1 MYRYFLFFSF
11 VFVGFNHSNNIN
23 YMYHSGHFYAESP
36 SILKVNLDSQTEN
49 YTLLDFEMI
58 LPNSFLY
65 DVSKDQ
71 SQILLCKYNDG
82 ETILDFANL
91 PPLILYNYMDED
103 TLAINAYNAKFTSDN
118 DRILYM
124 KIDSIISP
132 FSQGGDGYISS
143 IMSYSI
149 SDQESVL
156 IASSVAGVEY
166 QMSYDKSRIL
176 FYVGDPDNDNA
187 QIVVHD
193 LTSNVSDTLVYNS
206 AFPPIYTSG
215 PYNTFFWGKDNNLY
229 IPSPYIAEANDTTLA
244 IYKLDVAE
252 NPENP
257 SLFYSLDD
265 FIGGYV
271 VAYNDHNVNKF
282 VMTAAQIDQS
292 YSGYYSLDISTGEL
306 DLINAWGGSG
316 YSIPI
321 INTWSADSSKV
332 IMGYYDFMGLQ
343 LGLNVSDLT
352 TGNFNLT
359 NAHYP
364 RASRFYEHN
373 ICTFEVSTD
382 SVLSDLFITYPNS
395 LDTLYFNQNSLNNST
410 TFNWELNH
418 SQTIENVNYTI
429 SFWYSEYSD
438 ILGYIRNQLFE
449 TTIDTNQITFLNSFI
464 QELYDNAY
472 ESPDFGV
479 FGWSVRASDGI
490 NLGHDIWDHAFLGV
504 SMGDFQVQSNEE
516 LFDAVN
522 LWIFDND
529 SALSSY
535 GHISSWDVSNVT
547 NMSGVFSNYNNFN
560 ENISF
565 WNVSNVTSMSA
576 MFYGAKKFNQN
587 ISTWDV
593 SNVTNM
599 GQMFFDADS
608 FDQDISS
615 WEVSNVNNMENI
627 FDIVTSNLS
636 DENKCAIHNSWSE
649 KTTAWIYDWSTFCSL
664 NNNSMNETPKTYNI
678 SQNYPNPFNPIT
690 TLQYELPEDSFVDV
704 TVYDMLGNVISNLI
718 NTNQSSGY
726 KSVQWNATNNQ
737 GEPVSAGVYLYKIQA
752 GDFVDTKKM
761 ILLK

>member
-1 MYRYFLFFSF
+1 MYKYFLFFSF

-49 YTLLDFEMI
+49 SSFSDFEMI

-91 PPLILYNYMDED
+91 PALILYNYIDED
-103 TLAINAYNAKFTSDN
+103 TLAINAYNAKFTNDN

-132 FSQGGDGYISS
+132 FSPGGDGYISS

-149 SDQESVL
+149 SDQESNL
-156 IASSVAGVEY
+156 IANSVAGVEY

-176 FYVGDPDNDNA
+176 FYVGDPDNA

-193 LTSNVSDTLVYNS
+193 LTSDVSDTLVYNS

-229 IPSPYIAEANDTTLA
+229 IPSTYIPEANDTTLA

-316 YSIPI
+316 YSMPI

-352 TGNFNLT
+352 TGNFNFSI
-359 NAHYP
+359 AHYP

-382 SVLSDLFITYPNS
+382 SILSDLFITYPNS
-395 LDTLYFNQNSLNNST
+395 LDTLYFNQNSLNSST

-418 SQTIENVNYTI
+418 SQNNDNVNYTI
-429 SFWYSEYSD
+429 SFWYTEYSD
-438 ILGYIRNQLFE
+438 ILGYLRNQLFE

-464 QELYDNAY
+464 QELYNNAY
-472 ESPDFGV
+472 ALSEFGA

-504 SMGDFQVQSNEE
+504 SIGDFQVQNNQE
-516 LFDAVN
+516 LFDAVD
-522 LWIFDND
+522 LWIFDRD
-529 SALSSY
+529 SALSLY

-547 NMSGVFSNYNNFN
+547 NMSGLFSNPNNFD

-565 WNVSNVTSMSA
+565 
-576 MFYGAKKFNQN
+576 
-587 ISTWDV
+587 WDV

-599 GQMFFDADS
+599 SAMFYGAEQFNQNISNWDVSNVTNMEQMFFGADS

-627 FDIVTSNLS
+627 FDIVTNNLS

-649 KTTAWIYDWSTFCSL
+649 KTTAWIYDWSIFCSL
-664 NNNSMNETPKTYNI
+664 SNHTTTEIPKIYHI

-690 TLQYELPEDSFVDV
+690 KIDYGLPEEANVSLVIFDI
-704 TVYDMLGNVISNLI
+704 LGREVITLVNGL
-718 NTNQSSGY
+718 QEPGY
-726 KSVQWNATNNQ
+726 RSMTWNGTDAFGRN
-737 GEPVSAGVYLYKIQA
+737 VSAGMYFYLLQA
-752 GDFVDTKKM
+752 GDFRQVNKM

>member
-1 MYRYFLFFSF
+1 MYKYFLFFSF
-11 VFVGFNHSNNIN
+11 VFVDFNHGNNIN
-23 YMYHSGHFYAESP
+23 YMYHSGYFYDESP
-36 SILKVNLDSQTEN
+36 SIFKVNLESQIEN
-49 YTLLDFEMI
+49 YTLLDFELI
-58 LPNSFLY
+58 LPNAFLY

-71 SQILLCKYNDG
+71 SHILLCEYNQE
-82 ETILDFANL
+82 ETILDFDNL
-91 PPLILYNYMDED
+91 PPLVLYNYMEKD
-103 TLAINAYNAKFTSDN
+103 TLVMNAYNGKFTHDN
-118 DRILYM
+118 DKILYI
-124 KIDSIISP
+124 KVDSIISP
-132 FSQGGDGYISS
+132 FNQGGDGYMSS

-156 IASSVAGVEY
+156 IANSVAGVEY
-166 QMSYDKSRIL
+166 QMSHDRSRIL
-176 FYVGDPDNDNA
+176 FYVGDPENDNA
-187 QIVVHD
+187 QIVIHD
-193 LTSNVSDTLVYNS
+193 LTLDVSDTLVYNS
-206 AFPPIYTSG
+206 GFPPIYNSM
-215 PYNTFFWGKDNNLY
+215 PYKSFFWGKDNNLY
-229 IPSPYIAEANDTTLA
+229 IPSIYYPEASDTILA

-257 SLFYSLDD
+257 SLLYSLEE
-265 FIGGYV
+265 FTGGYV
-271 VAYNDHNVNKF
+271 VAYNDHSVNKF

-292 YSGYYSLDISTGEL
+292 YGGYCSFDIGTGEL
-306 DLINAWGGSG
+306 DFINGYGSP
-316 YSIPI
+316 YVIPT

-332 IMGYYDFMGLQ
+332 IMGYFGVMGLQ
-343 LGLNVSDLT
+343 LGLSVSDIN
-352 TGNFNLT
+352 TGHLNFSS
-359 NAHYP
+359 AYFP
-364 RASRFYEHN
+364 GASRYYGHN

-395 LDTLYFNQNSLNNST
+395 LDTLYFNQNSLNNTT

-464 QELYDNAY
+464 QELYNNAY

-479 FGWSVRASDGI
+479 FGWSVRASDGM

-504 SMGDFQVQSNEE
+504 SIGDFQAQSNEE

-529 SALSSY
+529 SALSLY
-535 GHISSWDVSNVT
+535 GHISSWDVSSIT
-547 NMSGVFSNYNNFN
+547 NMSGLFSNHNNFN

-565 WNVSNVTSMSA
+565 WDVSNVTSMSA

-587 ISTWDV
+587 ISNWDV

-599 GQMFFDADS
+599 AQMFFDADS

-627 FDIVTSNLS
+627 FDIVTNNLS

-649 KTTAWIYDWSTFCSL
+649 ETTAWIYDWSTFCSL
-664 NNNSMNETPKTYNI
+664 NNHSMNETPKTYNI

-690 TLQYELPEDSFVDV
+690 TLQYELPEDSFVNV
-704 TVYDMLGNVISNLI
+704 TVYDMLGNVVNNLI
-718 NTNQSSGY
+718 NANQSSGY
-726 KSVQWNATNNQ
+726 KSIQWNATNNQ
-737 GEPVSAGVYLYKIQA
+737 GKPVSAGVYLYEIQA